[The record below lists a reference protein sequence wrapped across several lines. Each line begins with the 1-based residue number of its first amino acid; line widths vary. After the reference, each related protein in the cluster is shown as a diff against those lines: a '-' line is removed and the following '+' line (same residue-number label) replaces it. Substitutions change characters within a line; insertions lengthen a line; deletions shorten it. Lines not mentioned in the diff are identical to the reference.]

1 MRKRSMGYILLAVLI
16 TISIVFTG
24 CSSKNANEASPAEQ
38 SKADYAAPE
47 AGAAPAAPS
56 APAVQ
61 APNRK
66 LIVRLYMEMRV
77 ENIEKSILDA
87 EKLAAEASG
96 YTRESY
102 QNEASGQLTL
112 MIPAEKVEAFTAS
125 LGGLG
130 KVTSSNRK
138 TEDVTDSYFDTGIR
152 IKNLETEL
160 ETMRGLLQKPGL
172 KVSDILEVERE
183 ILRLT
188 DELEILKGY
197 LTNLDRQISY
207 SEVQISFEK
216 NRAAIDNA
224 NQDSLGYELM
234 LSLKNGIDFVISI
247 VTGILRFIVFILP
260 VSPIIAI
267 VYFIFRKPLSR
278 FRSKGKEE
286 PKQERLQDSKQE

>member
-1 MRKRSMGYILLAVLI
+1 MGKRSLGYILLAILI
-16 TISIVFTG
+16 TVSIIFTG
-24 CSSKNANEASPAEQ
+24 CSSKTANEAAPAKQ

-47 AGAAPAAPS
+47 AGTAPAAPAAP
-56 APAVQ
+56 ADK

-66 LIVRLYMEMRV
+66 LIVKLYMEMRV
-77 ENIEKSILDA
+77 ESIEKSILEA
-87 EKLAAEASG
+87 EKMSAAVGG

-102 QNEASGQLTL
+102 QNEGSGQLTL

-125 LGGLG
+125 LQGLG
-130 KVTSSNRK
+130 KVTNSNRK

-172 KVSDILEVERE
+172 KVSEILEVERE

-197 LTNLDRQISY
+197 LTNLDRQVSY

-216 NRAAIDNA
+216 NQAAIDNA

-234 LSLKNGIDFVISI
+234 LSLKNGIDFMIGI

-267 VYFIFRKPLSR
+267 VWFIFRKPLSR
-278 FRSKGKEE
+278 FKRKGKGESKEE
-286 PKQERLQDSKQE
+286 PKQE